1 MKVVFDFGAV
11 LFRWQPAALLARVLP
26 HRFETLEAGAE
37 GAARYFQGYEGDWGL
52 FDQGLISQSEVVR
65 RIAARTGWPLG
76 EVAAVAEAVP
86 TELLPIPATVV
97 LIRELRAAGHELHYL
112 SNMPAPFADHLER
125 TYPLHEWFES
135 GVFSGRVKWRKPHA
149 EIFEVAERRFGVSP
163 DQLVFLDDMP
173 ANVRAAEA
181 RGWQAVQFTQAGAAR
196 EALVV
201 RGLLSA

>member
-26 HRFETLEAGAE
+26 NRFETLEAGAA
-37 GAARYFQGYEGDWGL
+37 GAALYFQSYEGDWGL

-76 EVAAVAEAVP
+76 DVAAVAEAVP

-97 LIRELRAAGHELHYL
+97 LIRELLAAGHELHYL

-125 TYPLHEWFES
+125 TYPLHEWFKS

-173 ANVRAAEA
+173 ANIRAAEA
-181 RGWQAVQFTQAGAAR
+181 RGWQAVHFTQASAAR
-196 EALVV
+196 EELVA
-201 RGLLSA
+201 RGLLRA

>member
-1 MKVVFDFGAV
+1 MRVVFDFGAV

-149 EIFEVAERRFGVSP
+149 EIFEVAERRFGVPP

-196 EALVV
+196 EALVA

>member
-1 MKVVFDFGAV
+1 VKVVFDFGAV

-196 EALVV
+196 ETLVV

>member
-1 MKVVFDFGAV
+1 VKVVFDFGAV

-181 RGWQAVQFTQAGAAR
+181 RGWQAVQFTQASAAR
-196 EALVV
+196 ETLVV

>member
-181 RGWQAVQFTQAGAAR
+181 RGWQAVQFTQAGATR

>member
-1 MKVVFDFGAV
+1 VKVVFDFGAV